1 MYLYLENLAEEI
13 ANKVYA
19 WFPGVTGEI
28 LEVVSWVLVEE
39 RDKTKEIL
47 EDIIDAELGYLFTND
62 YDYLAN
68 RAEIK

>member
-1 MYLYLENLAEEI
+1 MENLAEEI

>member
-1 MYLYLENLAEEI
+1 LENLAEEI

>member
-1 MYLYLENLAEEI
+1 
-13 ANKVYA
+13 
-19 WFPGVTGEI
+19 
-28 LEVVSWVLVEE
+28 VLVEE